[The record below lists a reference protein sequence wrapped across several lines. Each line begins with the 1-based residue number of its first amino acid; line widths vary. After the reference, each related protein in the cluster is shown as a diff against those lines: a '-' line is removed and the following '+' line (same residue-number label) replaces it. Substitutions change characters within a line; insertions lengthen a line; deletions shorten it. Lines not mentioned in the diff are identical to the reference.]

1 MYKAQL
7 SVVLLTLGI
16 AFAGCGGSNGTFQPP
31 AGGVTPMPVP
41 TASAPIGNATPT
53 PAPATPTPAPTA
65 SASPAHTTTGFAGDA
80 KQAVI
85 NGKTIWVDAAS
96 GLALYFFNGDSAN
109 QSNCTGG
116 CLAIWP
122 SHAATASEQGSDN
135 FTIFTRSDGNGMQWA
150 YKGRPL
156 YTFVSDS
163 VSHNA
168 TGNGFQNFVLATP

>member
-16 AFAGCGGSNGTFQPP
+16 AIAGCGGGSSGSMNPPVGTS
-31 AGGVTPMPVP
+31 PMPVP
-41 TASAPIGNATPT
+41 TASAPAGG
-53 PAPATPTPAPTA
+53 
-65 SASPAHTTTGFAGDA
+65 AHTTTGFAGDA

-85 NGKTIWVDAAS
+85 NGKTIWVDATS

-109 QSNCTGG
+109 QSNCTGS
-116 CLAIWP
+116 CLTIWP
-122 SHAATASEQGSDN
+122 SHAASASEQGSDN
-135 FTIFTRSDGNGMQWA
+135 FTIFTRSDGNGTQWA

-156 YTFVSDS
+156 YTFASDTVSN
-163 VSHNA
+163 NA